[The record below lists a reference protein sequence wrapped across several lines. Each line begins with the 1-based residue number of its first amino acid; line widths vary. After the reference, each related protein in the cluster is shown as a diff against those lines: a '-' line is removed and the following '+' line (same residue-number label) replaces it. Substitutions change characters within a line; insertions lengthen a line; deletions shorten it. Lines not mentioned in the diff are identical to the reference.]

1 MKQRK
6 LSSAMKRIVAVAL
19 SATLLLG
26 SGTTVFAGKT
36 LAENINFQE
45 QVKLDD
51 VLYNNNYF
59 SDYVEKMSKDF
70 ADVKDA
76 VVNVDVNKYTAFE
89 GVQPEIK
96 SLEGKDNVLYISND
110 NESVSW
116 NITVQKA
123 GFYQINIEYLPIDG
137 NGLAVSRGLMIDGEY
152 LYDELSNIKLLRH
165 WNDSDKPRV
174 NNLGDQVRP
183 SQVEV
188 QEWTKTAIYD
198 AQGEYST
205 PLKVALTEGTHT
217 IKLVFIDQPL
227 AIASLSFGAPEK
239 LKSYKDVLKAWKDAG
254 YKNATKNIRFEA
266 EDKDY
271 INFKTDSSI
280 TIASSSD
287 STLSPKSI
295 VHNGETYKG
304 ITSKI
309 YNHIGAGSWGKGGQ
323 EIEWKFNVEESG
335 LYQLAPR
342 YYQGYGNGLSSTR
355 QIKIDGVVPFEE
367 FNELVFTYNNKWM
380 TAPYADKDGNP
391 YLVYLEKGTHTISM
405 RVVMGDMTDAI
416 HLVNDITS
424 KLSNTYRN
432 ITMITGQEP
441 DLNYDYRLERQI
453 PALLGD
459 LQEIVDELKACIKIV
474 DDFAIKTTPIENNF
488 TMSYELIEEMVKK
501 PSKIPAKLADLSSS
515 LTSIGTWLNDIK
527 SQSYALDYIQFAA
540 PDAKI
545 VNEKNTFWDSLY
557 AIFAN
562 FILSYQ
568 KDYSAIGF
576 MGEGSEDY
584 DSIEVW
590 VSRGKELCEILKEL
604 VDSSFGEKHKINV
617 NINVLPSGALGGGTS
632 PLLLAINAGTEPDVV
647 MGIGTDVP
655 VDYAIRNAMYDLTRF
670 EDFEEFKKYTID
682 ECFVPVTYEGG
693 VYAIPETMGFNVMF
707 YREDIF
713 KQLDMKVPNTW
724 DEVIDTLLPQLYQYN
739 MQFYMPVEVDMFVYQ
754 NDGEYYSPTRYT
766 SKVDSPEFMR
776 GFEVLV
782 KMFTDY
788 GCPVSASFL
797 NRFRSGEMPIG
808 LGGFDVYLQLVYA
821 APELTGKWKMVSLP
835 ATVREDGTLNR
846 CSGGLT
852 GTCSAILATA
862 EERGT
867 DKASWEFLKWYL
879 SADTQESYVR
889 QVESIMGIQ
898 SRISTANLEAF
909 HRMSW
914 SKEELEIIEISF
926 GNAKAVPA
934 ALGGYFTNRHITNA
948 RNRCIIS
955 GQSVRESLEQ
965 AAEDI
970 NKELR
975 RKQKMYN
982 VNPEGLE

>member
-6 LSSAMKRIVAVAL
+6 LKSAMKKVLAVAL
-19 SATLLLG
+19 SAMLLIG
-26 SGTTVFAGKT
+26 SGTTVFAGQT

-51 VLYNNNYF
+51 VLYNSNYF
-59 SDYVEKMSKDF
+59 GDYVKDKANDF
-70 ADVKDA
+70 SDIENA
-76 VVNVDVNKYTAFE
+76 VVNVDVNNYIEFE
-89 GVQPEIK
+89 GAEPEIK

-110 NESVSW
+110 NESVTW
-116 NITVQKA
+116 EITVEET
-123 GFYQINIEYLPIDG
+123 GFYQMNIEYLPVDG

-152 LYDELSNIKLLRH
+152 LYDELSNIKLVRH
-165 WNDSDKPRV
+165 WVDSDKPKT

-183 SQVEV
+183 SQIEN

-205 PLKVALTEGTHT
+205 PLKVALTAGTHT

-227 AIASLSFGAPEK
+227 AIASFEFGAPEQ
-239 LKSYKDVLKAWKDAG
+239 LKSYADVLKEWKAAG
-254 YKNATKNIRFEA
+254 YKNATKTIRFEA

-271 INFKTDSSI
+271 IDYKTDSSI

-287 STLSPKSI
+287 STLTP
-295 VHNGETYKG
+295 VG
-304 ITSKI
+304 ITSKV
-309 YNHIGAGSWGKGGQ
+309 YNHLGASSWGTGGQ
-323 EIEWKFNVEESG
+323 EIQWSFTVEESG

-342 YYQGYGNGLSSTR
+342 FYQGYGNGLSSTR

-367 FNELVFTYNNKWM
+367 FNEVVFSYDTKWRTM
-380 TAPYADKDGNP
+380 PYADEDGNP
-391 YLVYLEKGTHTISM
+391 YLVYLEEGEHTISM
-405 RVVMGDMTDAI
+405 KVVMGDMTEAI

-453 PALLGD
+453 PTLLDD
-459 LQEIVDELKACIKIV
+459 LQDIVDELKECIAIV
-474 DDFAIKTTPIENNF
+474 DEFAIKTTPIENNF
-488 TMSYELIEEMVKK
+488 TMSYELIEEMIKK

-515 LTSIGTWLNDIK
+515 LTSIGTWLSDIK
-527 SQSYALDYIQFAA
+527 SQCYALDYIQFTS
-540 PDAKI
+540 PDAEI

-568 KDYSAIGF
+568 KDYNAIGF
-576 MGEGSEDY
+576 IGEGSEDY
-584 DSIEVW
+584 QTIEVW

-604 VDSSFGEKHKINV
+604 VDGSFGEKYKINV

-670 EDFEEFKKYTID
+670 EDFEEFSKYTID
-682 ECFVPVTYEGG
+682 ECFVPVEYEGG
-693 VYAIPETMGFNVMF
+693 VYAMPETMGFNVMF

-713 KQLDMKVPNTW
+713 TQLDMEVPDTW
-724 DEVIDTLLPQLYQYN
+724 DDVIDTLLPQLYQYN
-739 MQFYMPVEVDMFVYQ
+739 MQFYMPVEVDMMVYQ
-754 NDGEYYSPTRYT
+754 NGGEYYSDTRYT
-766 SKVDSPEFMR
+766 STVDSPEFMK
-776 GFEVLV
+776 GFETLI

-808 LGGFDVYLQLVYA
+808 LGGFDMYLQLVYA
-821 APELTGKWKMVSLP
+821 APELTGKWKMVPVP
-835 ATVREDGTLNR
+835 ATVQEDGTLNR

-862 EERGT
+862 GDRGT
-867 DKASWEFLKWYL
+867 AEASWEFLKWYL

-898 SRISTANLEAF
+898 SRICTANLEAF

-914 SKEELEIIEISF
+914 SKDELEVIQISF
-926 GNAKAVPA
+926 DNAKAIPA
-934 ALGGYFTNRHITNA
+934 ALGGYFTSRHLTNA

-955 GQSVRESLEQ
+955 GQSVRESLEE
-965 AAEDI
+965 AAEAI
-970 NKELR
+970 NKELK
-975 RKQKMYN
+975 RKQQMYN

>member
-6 LSSAMKRIVAVAL
+6 LNSAMKKALAATL
-19 SATLLLG
+19 SAMLLLG
-26 SGTTVFAGKT
+26 SGTTAFAGKT

-51 VLYNNNYF
+51 VLYNNNYYGDYEKEKSKEF
-59 SDYVEKMSKDF
+59 S
-70 ADVKDA
+70 DVKDA
-76 VVNVDVNKYTAFE
+76 VVKVDVNNYTEFE
-89 GVQPEIK
+89 GAQPEIK

-110 NESVSW
+110 NESVTW
-116 NITVQKA
+116 QITVEES
-123 GFYQINIEYLPIDG
+123 GFYQINIEYLPVDG

-152 LYDELSNIKLLRH
+152 LYDELSNIKLVRH
-165 WNDSDKPRV
+165 WVDSDKPKV

-183 SQVEV
+183 SQLEI

-198 AQGEYST
+198 AQGEYAA
-205 PLKVALTEGTHT
+205 PLKVALTAGTHT

-227 AIASLSFGAPEK
+227 AIASFEFGAPEQ
-239 LKSYKDVLKAWKDAG
+239 LKSYADVLKDWKAAG
-254 YKNATKNIRFEA
+254 YKNATKTIRFEA
-266 EDKDY
+266 EDKDHIDY
-271 INFKTDSSI
+271 KTDSSI

-287 STLSPKSI
+287 STLSPASI
-295 VHNGETYKG
+295 EHKGKVYKG

-309 YNHIGAGSWGKGGQ
+309 YNHLGASSWGKGGQ
-323 EIEWKFNVEESG
+323 EIQWTFTVEESG

-355 QIKIDGVVPFEE
+355 QIKIDGEVPFEE
-367 FNELVFTYNNKWM
+367 FNELVFTYDTKWL
-380 TAPYADKDGNP
+380 TLPYADKDGNP
-391 YLVYLEKGTHTISM
+391 YLVYLEKGEHTLTMKTI
-405 RVVMGDMTDAI
+405 MGDMTEVI

-424 KLSNTYRN
+424 RLSNAYRN

-453 PALLGD
+453 PTLLGD
-459 LQEIVDELKACIKIV
+459 LQEIVDELKLSIKLI
-474 DDFAIKTTPIENNF
+474 DEFAIKTTPIENNF
-488 TMSYELIEEMVKK
+488 KMSYELIEEMIKK

-527 SQSYALDYIQFAA
+527 SQCYALDYIQFTS
-540 PDAKI
+540 PDAQV

-557 AIFAN
+557 SIFAN

-584 DSIEVW
+584 ETIEVW
-590 VSRGKELCEILKEL
+590 VSRGKELCEILKDL
-604 VDSSFGEKHKINV
+604 VDSSFGEKYKINV
-617 NINVLPSGALGGGTS
+617 NINVLPSGTLGTGTS

-647 MGIGTDVP
+647 MGIGTDIP
-655 VDYAIRNAMYDLTRF
+655 VDYAIRNAMYDISKF
-670 EDFEEFKKYTID
+670 EDFDEFSKYTIE
-682 ECFVPVTYEGG
+682 ECFTPVKYEGG
-693 VYAIPETMGFNVMF
+693 IYALPETMGFTVMF

-713 KQLDMKVPNTW
+713 KQLDFQVPDTW
-724 DEVIDTLLPQLYQYN
+724 DDVINNTLPQLYQYN
-739 MQFYMPVEVDMFVYQ
+739 MQFYMPLEVDVLTYQ
-754 NDGEYYSPTRYT
+754 NGGEYYSDTRYT

-776 GFEVLV
+776 GFEVLI

-808 LGGFDVYLQLVYA
+808 LGGFDMYLNLVYA
-821 APELTGKWKMVSLP
+821 APELTGKWKMVPVP
-835 ATVREDGTLNR
+835 ATVMEDGTLNR

-862 EERGT
+862 EDRGT
-867 DKASWEFLKWYL
+867 AQASWEFLKWYM

-898 SRISTANLEAF
+898 SRICTANLEAF

-914 SKEELEIIEISF
+914 SQEELEVIQGSF
-926 GNAKAVPA
+926 DNARGVPA
-934 ALGGYFTNRHITNA
+934 ALGGYFTNRHLTNA

-955 GQSVRESLEQ
+955 GPSVRESLEQ

-970 NKELR
+970 NKELK

>member
-6 LSSAMKRIVAVAL
+6 LTSAMKKVVAVAL
-19 SATLLLG
+19 SAMLLLG
-26 SGTTVFAGKT
+26 SGTTVFAGQT

-51 VLYNNNYF
+51 VLYNNNYYG
-59 SDYVEKMSKDF
+59 DYAKDKAKDF
-70 ADVKDA
+70 ADITDA
-76 VVNVDVNKYTAFE
+76 VVNVDVNNYTEFE
-89 GVQPEIK
+89 GAEPEIK

-110 NESVSW
+110 NKSVTW
-116 NITVQKA
+116 VITVEKA
-123 GFYQINIEYLPIDG
+123 GFYQMNIEYLPVDG
-137 NGLAVSRGLMIDGEY
+137 NGLAVARGLMIDGEY
-152 LYDELSNIKLLRH
+152 PYDELSSLKFARH
-165 WNDSDKPRV
+165 WIDSNKPKT

-198 AQGEYST
+198 AQGEYTS
-205 PLKVALTEGTHT
+205 PLKIALTEGTHT

-227 AIASLSFGAPEK
+227 AIASFSFGAPEQ
-239 LKSYKDVLKAWKDAG
+239 LKSYESVLKEWKDAG

-271 INFKTDSSI
+271 ITFKSDSSI

-287 STLSPKSI
+287 STLTP
-295 VHNGETYKG
+295 VG
-304 ITSKI
+304 ITSKV
-309 YNHIGAGSWGKGGQ
+309 YNHIGASSWGGGNQ
-323 EIEWKFNVEESG
+323 VIEWKFTVEESG

-367 FNELVFTYNNKWM
+367 FNEVVFTYSKKWM
-380 TAPYADKDGNP
+380 TAPFADEDGNP
-391 YLVYLEKGTHTISM
+391 YLVYLEAGEHTISM
-405 RVVMGDMTDAI
+405 RAVMGQMTEAI
-416 HLVNDITS
+416 HLVNNITS
-424 KLSNTYRN
+424 KLSNAYRN

-453 PALLGD
+453 PTLLGD
-459 LQEIVDELKACIKIV
+459 LQDIVDELKKCIKVV

-488 TMSYELIEEMVKK
+488 KMSYELIEEMIKK

-515 LTSIGTWLNDIK
+515 LTSIGTWLNDIRY
-527 SQSYALDYIQFAA
+527 QCFALDYIQFAA
-540 PDAKI
+540 PEQEI
-545 VNEKNTFWDSLY
+545 VNEKNTLWDSLY

-584 DSIEVW
+584 QSIEVW

-670 EDFEEFKKYTID
+670 EDFEQISDYTLD
-682 ECFVPVTYEGG
+682 ECFVPVSYEGG
-693 VYAIPETMGFNVMF
+693 VYAMPETMGFNVMF

-713 KQLDMKVPNTW
+713 KQLDMKVPDTW
-724 DEVIDTLLPQLYQYN
+724 DEVIDSLLPQLYQYN
-739 MQFYMPVEVDMFVYQ
+739 MQFYMPLEADMLVYQ
-754 NDGEYYSPTRYT
+754 NGGEYYSDTRYT
-766 SKVDSPEFMR
+766 SKVDSAEFMK
-776 GFEVLV
+776 GFESHV

-808 LGGFDVYLQLVYA
+808 IGGFDMYISLVYA
-821 APELTGKWKMVSLP
+821 APELTGKWKMVPVP
-835 ATVREDGTLNR
+835 ATVMDDGTLNR
-846 CSGGLT
+846 CSGGLV
-852 GTCSAILATA
+852 GTCSAILAAA

-867 DKASWEFLKWYL
+867 AEAAWEYLKWYL
-879 SADTQESYVR
+879 SADTQEDYVR

-898 SRISTANLEAF
+898 SRVCTANLEAF
-909 HRMSW
+909 RRMSW
-914 SKEELEIIEISF
+914 SKEELEVIQVSF
-926 GNAKAVPA
+926 DNAKSIPA
-934 ALGGYFTNRHITNA
+934 ALGGYFTNRHLTNA

-955 GQSVRESLEQ
+955 GQSVRESLEE

-970 NKELR
+970 NKELK
-975 RKQKMYN
+975 RKQKMYK